1 MWGNPQSPIKNK
13 EKIAIIKVS
22 KFKIFTSLF
31 FVAKNRKRG
40 KKIMSELLFFI
51 LGLIIGGLV
60 MTTLMCCLQINRI
73 NEYERLLLMRDKK
86 EDDEEQGTEV
96 VQCQIVE

>member
-1 MWGNPQSPIKNK
+1 
-13 EKIAIIKVS
+13 
-22 KFKIFTSLF
+22 
-31 FVAKNRKRG
+31 
-40 KKIMSELLFFI
+40 MSELLFFI

-60 MTTLMCCLQINRI
+60 MTTLMCCLQINRL

-86 EDDEEQGTEV
+86 EENDEQETEV